1 MAAGLLVQEISGEN
15 GWNCRIGKIFD
26 IAGKDVTG
34 PIALGHSIY
43 HRILKIRHCPHE
55 GGVYIHSLHI
65 GKAHKLGELFNLFLG
80 LLSSPKGFTQHIENV
95 GGGKC
100 GDQALGIVFNGLSQR
115 LIGICEE
122 WLPLLQDV

>member
-1 MAAGLLVQEISGEN
+1 VAAGLLVQEISGEN

-34 PIALGHSIY
+34 PIALG